1 MDLMEVV
8 MALCFLFAAIML
20 STSQKSVDGVS
31 LEQTDDAAELALPKM
46 PENAV
51 SHCYYRD
58 GQIIE
63 RDLTEHTGE
72 EDSADEG

>member
-1 MDLMEVV
+1 MEVV
-8 MALCFLFAAIML
+8 MVLFILFAAITF
-20 STSQKSVDGVS
+20 STTQKSVEGVS
-31 LEQTDDAAELALPKM
+31 LEQTDDAAELALPKT

-51 SHCYYRD
+51 SHCAHYD